1 MSQSLSAGL
10 SAGLGT
16 SMSQSLG
23 TNLSA
28 GLNMSLEDQF
38 YWAGVGLL
46 VLWLAVFG
54 LALALTRN
62 GAVHPGPATQEFGPE
77 PERPA
82 VVALLANRWRS
93 VDHAAAATLLDLAA
107 RGLVEVRQPADDPAQ
122 STVHVTGKEAADLT
136 PYERRVLARI
146 TEQAGEAGAPI
157 GAIAFRAQE
166 RASAWNA
173 ALRKEIVAEARL
185 RGLSR
190 SRFAPML
197 SGVLAVAAFGPGV
210 LLGLGGTTGGHSIRG
225 AIGVGVLPSIPL
237 MYVLTRALGE
247 RATRFGLER
256 AGHWAG
262 VQGWLRA
269 HEDFAPLPPASVAVW
284 DRYLAYGAAL
294 GVTTQATR
302 LLGFDAGDKRRVW
315 SSYGGVWRPVRI
327 RYPRLRPGFGATP
340 AQLLQLA
347 GAAAVVAVGLALF
360 AALRQPEWAVTSGP
374 DASHSL
380 RRPGLLLTLGWVAI
394 GLLAIAAAGRFG
406 RWTLFLAFL
415 ATMPGNYASG
425 HGWLIHGMDSSG
437 PLPGETAAIAVFAAV
452 TACYLVLAVLERR
465 APHTVTGEVLRLEP
479 RKREKAPR
487 FLAVDTGD
495 TDRTIAWAL
504 PAGAPEL
511 APGSVV
517 RLAVSPG
524 TRTVRSV
531 ELRTA

>member
-1 MSQSLSAGL
+1 MSTG
-10 SAGLGT
+10 
-16 SMSQSLG
+16 
-23 TNLSA
+23 
-28 GLNMSLEDQF
+28 LEDQF
-38 YWAGVGLL
+38 YWSAAGLF
-46 VLWLAVFG
+46 VLWLVVFG
-54 LALALTRN
+54 LALVATRN
-62 GAVHPGPATQEFGPE
+62 GVVHAAPATQELGPE

-107 RGLVEVRQPADDPAQ
+107 RGLVEVRQPSDDPTQ
-122 STVHVTGKEAADLT
+122 STVHLTGRDADDLT

-146 TEQAGEAGAPI
+146 TEQAGTSGAPI

-166 RASAWNA
+166 RASTWNA
-173 ALRKEIVAEARL
+173 ALRKEIVAEARR

-190 SRFAPML
+190 SRFAPLL
-197 SGVLAVAAFGPGV
+197 SGALAVSAFGPGV
-210 LLGLGGTTGGHSIRG
+210 LLGLGGLTGGHNIRA
-225 AIGVGVLPSIPL
+225 AIVVGVLPSIPL
-237 MYVLTRALGE
+237 MYLLTRAIGE

-262 VQGWLRA
+262 VQAWLRA

-294 GVTTQATR
+294 GVTTRSTR

-315 SSYGGVWRPVRI
+315 SSYGGAWRPVRI

-340 AQLLQLA
+340 AQLLRLA
-347 GAAAVVAVGLALF
+347 GAAAVVAVGLAVF
-360 AALRQPEWAVTSGP
+360 VALRRPDWAVTSGP
-374 DASHSL
+374 DPSHSL
-380 RRPGLLLTLGWVAI
+380 RRPGLLLTLGWVGI
-394 GLLAIAAAGRFG
+394 GLLAIAAAGRFS
-406 RWTLFLAFL
+406 RWTLFVAFL

-425 HGWLIHGMDSSG
+425 HGWLTHGMDAPG
-437 PLPGETAAIAVFAAV
+437 PLPGETAAIACSGAVAAY
-452 TACYLVLAVLERR
+452 YLVLAALERR
-465 APHTVTGEVLRLEP
+465 TPHTVTGEVLRLEP

-495 TDRTIAWAL
+495 SDRTVAWAL

-511 APGSVV
+511 PPGSVV

-524 TRTVRSV
+524 TRAVRSA
-531 ELRTA
+531 ELATA